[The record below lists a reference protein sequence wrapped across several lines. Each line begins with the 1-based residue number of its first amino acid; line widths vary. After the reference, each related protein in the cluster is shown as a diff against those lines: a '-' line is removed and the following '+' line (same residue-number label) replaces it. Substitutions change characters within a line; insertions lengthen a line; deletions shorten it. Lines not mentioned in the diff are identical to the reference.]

1 MILLVKSGPESM
13 VADWRAHFNAVDPR
27 LDIRWWADPSVK
39 PEDVQYV
46 MVWDP
51 EPGRLAT
58 FPNLKVTFSSA
69 AGVDN
74 VVRDPV
80 WPRHLPLVRMG
91 GDGTE
96 RRMAEFVLF
105 SCLSMVRNAREMHLA
120 QNAKKWIHIERR
132 VAVAERRV
140 GIMGMG
146 NLGKKAAELL
156 HTVGFEVAGWSST
169 RKAISGV
176 ESFAGP
182 GEFDAFL
189 ARTDMLVC
197 LLPSTPETNG
207 LINAASLAKM
217 PAGAQFINVGRGQ
230 HVVEAD
236 LIAALDSGHLAGALL
251 DVFSEEPL
259 PASSP
264 FWDHPKVIVTP
275 HVASLAPRS
284 ERARY
289 VAEAILAHERGDP
302 LPNVYDPL
310 KGY

>member
-1 MILLVKSGPESM
+1 MIVLVKSGPESM
-13 VADWRAHFNAVDPR
+13 VSDWRKHFNAADPR

-46 MVWDP
+46 VVWDP

-58 FPNLKVTFSSA
+58 FPNLKITFSSA

-74 VVRDPV
+74 IVRDPV

-96 RRMAEFVLF
+96 RRMAEFVLW
-105 SCLSMVRNAREMHLA
+105 SCLSLVRDMRRMQLA
-120 QNAKKWIHIERR
+120 QNEKKWIGIEQRT
-132 VAVAERRV
+132 AVAERRV

-146 NLGKKAAELL
+146 NLGKKAAMLL
-156 HTVGFEVAGWSST
+156 RDVGFEVAGWSQS
-169 RKAISGV
+169 RKDILGV
-176 ESFAGP
+176 ESFAGK
-182 GEFDAFL
+182 GEFPAFL
-189 ARTDMLVC
+189 ARTDILVC
-197 LLPSTPETNG
+197 LLPSTPDTNG
-207 LINAASLAKM
+207 LVNAESLAM
-217 PAGAQFINVGRGQ
+217 LPEGAQFVNVGRGQ

-236 LIAALDSGHLAGALL
+236 LLAALDSGHLAGALL
-251 DVFSEEPL
+251 DVFPEEPL
-259 PASSP
+259 SPESP
-264 FWDHPKVIVTP
+264 FWSHPKVVVTP

-289 VAEAILAHERGDP
+289 VAEAIQAHERGEG
-302 LPNVYDPL
+302 LPNIYDPV